1 MIPLTESIN
10 VMFEKWYIDLKS
22 GNPNKETILSQIEY
36 ERVVLNKICCI
47 AEDLKFY
54 KVLNYESYC
63 SI

>member
-1 MIPLTESIN
+1 
-10 VMFEKWYIDLKS
+10 MFEKWYIDLKS